1 MPSAA
6 GGGEPT
12 PSVLSVN
19 VGTARPSPTGRGSR
33 TGIFKAPVESI
44 EVRDPG
50 PKRVLDGAAVSGV
63 ADDHV
68 GDGRHHGGSLQA
80 VYAVASKELAWWSAE
95 LGRELRPGAFGENLT
110 LAGFDVDAALVG
122 ERWRIGDEVEV
133 RVTGPRIPV
142 SYTHL
147 AVYKRQGH
155 LNPFAI
161 WEGGIAMFGS
171 LMGGAIG
178 ALIAARLYKVR
189 LWAFGDCIAPGIA
202 VAQAVGRL
210 GNWFNQELFGQPSTA
225 PWALEIDLAHRPPG
239 LEQFATFEPTFLYEL
254 LLNLL
259 AAAIIL
265 KLDKMLRLGHGA
277 CFALYIALYG
287 AIRFVIEGMRTDF
300 SYYLGPLRTN
310 QVTACLLYTSR
321 GVHRRPG
328 RRAVRLRGRR
338 RRRRDRTPRGVHL
351 GRQRRRPARHADI
364 RPAG

>member
-1 MPSAA
+1 MS
-6 GGGEPT
+6 
-12 PSVLSVN
+12 LLFI
-19 VGTARPSPTGRGSR
+19 PSPPING
-33 TGIFKAPVESI
+33 VQL
-44 EVRDPG
+44 G
-50 PKRVLDGAAVSGV
+50 PFFVHFYALTMLSGF
-63 ADDHV
+63 
-68 GDGRHHGGSLQA
+68 
-80 VYAVASKELAWWSAE
+80 AVAFLI
-95 LGRELRPGAFGENLT
+95 GRRRWVTRGGDPVVFENIVMW
-110 LAGFDVDAALVG
+110 AIPSGLVG
-122 ERWRIGDEVEV
+122 ARIYHVLTHWGDYF
-133 RVTGPRIPV
+133 GP
-142 SYTHL
+142 
-147 AVYKRQGH
+147 GH

-210 GNWFNQELFGQPSTA
+210 GNWFNQELLGQPSTA

-310 QVTACLLYTSR
+310 QVTALAVCIGGAIGFVLL
-321 GVHRRPG
+321 RRFLPG
-328 RRAVRLRGRR
+328 REA
-338 RRRRDRTPRGVHL
+338 PHL
-351 GRQRRRPARHADI
+351 EASEPVTSE
-364 RPAG
+364 AGTDASASE